1 MIVIPPAPATKRG
14 IEVKTSNIVAAGSV
28 VAAALGAA
36 GVFGWGMGV
45 ATHDA
50 NVGTTASSATVAR
63 PSALL
68 ATHLYLTIVT
78 PAMTGSQVG
87 PAVLPSRA
95 TVPAFSDVTVTIIN
109 FDDATPLT
117 GSFVSLAKGSHIKG
131 TVLSQPI
138 EKTNPNAAGK
148 SPAQTYTAVDPN
160 LVSHT
165 FTVPS
170 LGLNVP
176 ILASSRTTFT
186 FHTGAAGTFEWHCQD
201 PCGTG
206 PSGWSG
212 AMSTLGYMGGELTVV

>member
-1 MIVIPPAPATKRG
+1 M
-14 IEVKTSNIVAAGSV
+14 KTSNIVAASSV
-28 VAAALGAA
+28 VAAALVGV

-50 NVGTTASSATVAR
+50 NVGTTPSPATVAHA
-63 PSALL
+63 STLL
-68 ATHLYLTIVT
+68 PTHLYLTIVT
-78 PAMTGSQVG
+78 PTMTGSQVG
-87 PAVLPSRA
+87 PAVLPSQA

-117 GSFVSLAKGSHIKG
+117 GSYVSFAKASRIKG

-138 EKTNPNAAGK
+138 EKTNPNAVGK
-148 SPAQTYTAVDPN
+148 SPAQTYAAVDPK

-165 FTVPS
+165 FTIPS

-186 FHTGAAGTFEWHCQD
+186 FYTGAAGTFEWHCQD

-206 PSGWSG
+206 PAGWSG

>member
-1 MIVIPPAPATKRG
+1 
-14 IEVKTSNIVAAGSV
+14 VKTSQIVAASSV

-50 NVGTTASSATVAR
+50 SVGTTSPPATVAR
-63 PSALL
+63 PSTLL
-68 ATHLYLTIVT
+68 PTHLYLTIVT
-78 PAMTGSQVG
+78 PGMTGSQVG
-87 PAVLPSRA
+87 PAVLPAQA
-95 TVPAFSDVTVTIIN
+95 TVPAFSDVTVTIMN

-117 GSFVSLAKGSHIKG
+117 GSYVSFAKASRIKG
-131 TVLSQPI
+131 TVLSQTF
-138 EKTNPNAAGK
+138 EKTNPNAVGK
-148 SPAQTYTAVDPN
+148 SPAHTYSAVDPK

-165 FTVPS
+165 FTIPS

-186 FHTGAAGTFEWHCQD
+186 FHTGAAGIFAWHCQD

-206 PSGWSG
+206 PAGWSG

>member
-1 MIVIPPAPATKRG
+1 
-14 IEVKTSNIVAAGSV
+14 VKTSTIVAASAV
-28 VAAALGAA
+28 VAAALVTA
-36 GVFGWGMGV
+36 GEFGWGMGV

-50 NVGTTASSATVAR
+50 NVGTTSSPATVAHA
-63 PSALL
+63 STLL
-68 ATHLYLTIVT
+68 PTHLYLTIVT
-78 PAMTGSQVG
+78 PSMTGSEVG
-87 PAVLPSRA
+87 PAVLPSQA

-117 GSFVSLAKGSHIKG
+117 GVYKRYATSTGIER
-131 TVLSQPI
+131 TVRSQTF
-138 EKTNPNAAGK
+138 EKANPNAVGN

-165 FTVPS
+165 FTIPS

-186 FHTGAAGTFEWHCQD
+186 FHTGAAGTFAWHCQD

-206 PSGWSG
+206 PAGWSG

>member
-1 MIVIPPAPATKRG
+1 
-14 IEVKTSNIVAAGSV
+14 VKTSNIVAAGSV

-50 NVGTTASSATVAR
+50 SVPTTSRPATVAR
-63 PSALL
+63 PSTGLP
-68 ATHLYLTIVT
+68 THLYLTIVT
-78 PAMTGSQVG
+78 PGMTGSQVG
-87 PAVLPSRA
+87 PAVLPSQA
-95 TVPAFSDVTVTIIN
+95 TVPAFSDVTVTIMN

-117 GSFVSLAKGSHIKG
+117 GDFKRYATATGIER
-131 TVLSQPI
+131 TVLSQTF
-138 EKTNPNAAGK
+138 EKTNPNAVGK
-148 SPAQTYTAVDPN
+148 SPAQSYSAVDPN

-165 FTVPS
+165 FTIPS

-176 ILASSRTTFT
+176 MWASSRTTFT
-186 FHTGAAGTFEWHCQD
+186 FHTGAAGIFAWHCQD

-206 PSGWSG
+206 PAGWSG

>member
-1 MIVIPPAPATKRG
+1 M
-14 IEVKTSNIVAAGSV
+14 KTSNIVAASSV
-28 VAAALGAA
+28 VAAGLAAA

-45 ATHDA
+45 ATH
-50 NVGTTASSATVAR
+50 V
-63 PSALL
+63 PSAATTSSPASAVRTVSTLP
-68 ATHLYLTIVT
+68 THLYLTIVT
-78 PAMTGSQVG
+78 PTMTGSPVG
-87 PAVLPSRA
+87 PAVLPSQA
-95 TVPAFSDVTVTIIN
+95 SVPAFSEVTVTIIN

-117 GSFVSLAKGSHIKG
+117 GYYKRFATAANIHG
-131 TVLSQPI
+131 TVSSQPMDT
-138 EKTNPNAAGK
+138 KNPNAAGT

-165 FTVPS
+165 FTIPS

-176 ILASSRTTFT
+176 ILARSRTTFS
-186 FHTGAAGTFEWHCQD
+186 FYTGAAGTFEWHCQD

>member
-1 MIVIPPAPATKRG
+1 MIPPAPVTKRG
-14 IEVKTSNIVAAGSV
+14 IEVKTSTIVAASSV

-50 NVGTTASSATVAR
+50 NVGATTSAATVAR
-63 PSALL
+63 PSAPSP
-68 ATHLYLTIVT
+68 THVYLTIVT
-78 PAMTGSQVG
+78 PTMTGSPIG
-87 PAVLPSRA
+87 PAVLPSQA
-95 TVPAFSDVTVTIIN
+95 TVSAFSEVTVTIIN
-109 FDDATPLT
+109 FDTATPLT
-117 GSFVSLAKGSHIKG
+117 GVYKRYASSTGIVG

-138 EKTNPNAAGK
+138 DTKNPNAVGR

-160 LVSHT
+160 LVAHT
-165 FTVPS
+165 FTIPS

-176 ILASSRTTFT
+176 ILATSRTTFT
-186 FHTGAAGTFEWHCQD
+186 FHTGAAGTFAWHCQD